1 MPHRGHRVP
10 GLTLLSYYGAALCI
24 HAAVVLASLEQD
36 LLKEA
41 RLDHDWTVQH
51 RRALHQIPELK
62 YEEHATS
69 LYLR

>member
-1 MPHRGHRVP
+1 MHQA
-10 GLTLLSYYGAALCI
+10 AALFIFGIACFLSK
-24 HAAVVLASLEQD
+24 ARVRASLEQD

-41 RLDHDWTVQH
+41 QSDSDWTVNH

-69 LYLR
+69 RYLR